1 METIDAASNP
11 KFAQQMLNDIMETAN
26 TVPEDVIEEQP
37 ELSLTEA
44 DDTVVNLPGGYLT
57 FSGEVITEAEIREL
71 TGRDEEVIS
80 RATTVE
86 KTLSEVLARGTVRV
100 GTEKATES
108 TLDSLLSGDRDFL
121 LLKIFKATFGPTVS
135 ASPYCSPCEESVDVE
150 VDLDR
155 DVPVRKLS
163 SPSDRRFTVDI
174 SRGQVLCDLPS
185 GQTQREMMSATGKN
199 IAELSTILLKN
210 TIVEIRGT
218 TVVNPNQVLDLSI
231 RDRRKIGEEILSR
244 VPGPLLQQTSTPC
257 PQCGTKL
264 EVPLAMANL
273 FRL

>member
-11 KFAQQMLNDIMETAN
+11 KLAQQMINNIMETASS
-26 TVPEDVIEEQP
+26 VPEDEVEEQP

-44 DDTVVNLPGGYLT
+44 DDTVINLPGGYLK
-57 FSGEVITEAEIREL
+57 FSGEVITEAEVREL

-86 KTLSEVLARGTVRV
+86 KTLSEVLTRGTVRV
-100 GTEKATES
+100 GTEKTTEDM
-108 TLDSLLSGDRDFL
+108 LDSLLSGDRDFL
-121 LLKIFKATFGPTVS
+121 LLKIFKATFGPSLS
-135 ASPYCSPCEESVDVE
+135 ASPYCDSCGKQVDVE

-163 SPSDRRFTVDI
+163 KPSDRRFTVDI
-174 SRGQVLCDLPS
+174 SKGQVLCDLPS
-185 GQTQREMMSATGKN
+185 GNTQREMMSAAGKN

-210 TIVEIRGT
+210 TLVEIRGV
-218 TVVNPNQVLDLSI
+218 TVISPNQVLDLSI
-231 RDRRKIGEEILSR
+231 RDRRKIGEEILNR
-244 VPGPLLQQTSTPC
+244 VPGPLLQQTATPC
-257 PQCGTKL
+257 PNCGTKL